1 MKHFSSLALSCWLA
15 GPALAQTPA
24 LFSPVVTYSAG
35 AGSAPNAIAVADVNG
50 DGKPDL
56 LTANYGSNTAGVL
69 LGTGTGAFGPAT
81 PYPTG
86 TGSTPAGIAVADV
99 NADGKPDL
107 LTANQGSSTVGV
119 LLGTSTG
126 TFGLVTTYS
135 TLTISSGSGYGP
147 RGIAV
152 ADVNK
157 DGRPDLLTANYL
169 GNSVGVLLNTGAGM
183 FGPATIYSAGYGS
196 TPTGIVVADVNGD
209 GQLDLLT
216 ANLSSDTV
224 GVFLGTGTGTFSP
237 VTTYPTGNNSG
248 PRSLAVADVNGDGQL
263 DLLLSSNT
271 SGAAAVLLGTGTGS
285 FGAATTYSTGY
296 SSYPRGI
303 AVADVNGD
311 GKLDLLTANSNT
323 SVAGV
328 LLGTGTGTFGPLT
341 TYDTGMGS
349 TPFGLVVTDVNGD
362 GKPDLVLANNTSD
375 TAGVLLNATTF
386 LASRAALAGTSATL
400 APNPARN
407 SAILGATGLP
417 AATRA
422 LEATVLSSLG
432 QLVRRFTVPAMLG
445 AAQGNLSTSGLTPG
459 LYVLHLSALDAQGT
473 ALGALPTQRLSVE

>member
-1 MKHFSSLALSCWLA
+1 LSCLLA
-15 GPALAQTPA
+15 GPTLAQTPA
-24 LFSPVVTYSAG
+24 LFSPVITYSVG
-35 AGSAPNAIAVADVNG
+35 VGSEPNALAVADVNG
-50 DGKPDL
+50 DGKLDL
-56 LTANYGSNTAGVL
+56 LTANYRSNTAGVL
-69 LGTGTGAFGPAT
+69 LGAGTGTFGPVIT
-81 PYPTG
+81 YPTG
-86 TGSTPAGIAVADV
+86 TGSTPAGIAAADV

-135 TLTISSGSGYGP
+135 TLSISSGSGYGP

-152 ADVNK
+152 ADVNG

-169 GNSVGVLLNTGAGM
+169 GNSVGVLLNAGSGT
-183 FGPATIYSAGYGS
+183 FGPATLYSAGYGS

-209 GQLDLLT
+209 GKLDLLT
-216 ANLSSDTV
+216 ANLSSDTA
-224 GVFLGTGTGTFSP
+224 GVLLGTGTGTFSP

-248 PRSLAVADVNGDGQL
+248 PRSLAVADVNADGKL
-263 DLLLSSNT
+263 DLLLSNNT

-323 SVAGV
+323 IVAGV
-328 LLGTGTGTFGPLT
+328 LLGTGTGTFGPMT
-341 TYDTGMGS
+341 TYYTGFGS
-349 TPFGLVVTDVNGD
+349 TPFDLVVADVNGD
-362 GKPDLVLANNTSD
+362 GKPDLVTANNSSD

-386 LASRAALAGTSATL
+386 LASRAALPGTNATL
-400 APNPARN
+400 APNPART
-407 SAILGATGLP
+407 SALLGATGLP
-417 AATRA
+417 AATRT
-422 LEATVLSSLG
+422 LEATLLNSVG
-432 QLVRRFTVPAMLG
+432 QLVRRFNVPAVLG
-445 AAQGNLSTSGLTPG
+445 TAQGHVPLVGLTPG

-473 ALGALPTQRLSVE
+473 PLGDLPTQRLSVE